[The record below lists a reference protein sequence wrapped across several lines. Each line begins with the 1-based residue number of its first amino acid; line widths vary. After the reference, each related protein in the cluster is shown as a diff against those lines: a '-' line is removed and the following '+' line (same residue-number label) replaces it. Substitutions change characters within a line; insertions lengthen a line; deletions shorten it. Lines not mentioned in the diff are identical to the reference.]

1 MAETELPLL
10 TVNIL
15 AYNRKEEVKTTL
27 NNIINNLD
35 YPEDKLEIIVNDNA
49 SADGT
54 SEMIADEF
62 PQVKLIK
69 IPENVGIAGWNY
81 GFVNGKG
88 EYFLVLDDDSHPVEG
103 VKDAV
108 VFMEENKNI
117 GILACKIIG
126 GAFKTENL
134 THLQDWIGFIGAGA
148 IIKRDVITKVGGYGS
163 WMFIYSHEWEYGIRV
178 LDAGFDIKYFEKC
191 VVNHRT
197 STINRSFERLRTY
210 TTRNEL
216 AIIYLSFPWEKIPA
230 LLARTIFWNML
241 RFRKEGVPSIF
252 YPLTGFI
259 LFLKLI
265 PAIKKKRKVVDQ
277 KVQNIYSSTFWSVRP
292 VLGLVPKKIKSL
304 LVGKSTHV

>member
-1 MAETELPLL
+1 MVETELPLL

-35 YPEDKLEIIVNDNA
+35 YPEEKLEIIVNDNA

-292 VLGLVPKKIKSL
+292 VLELVPKKIKSL
-304 LVGKSTHV
+304 IAGKSTHV